1 MDDVRIGSVPYANAL
16 PLTRGLR
23 AVETDVPSR
32 LAERFRAGE
41 FDAALLPSFEA
52 LRLGDR
58 PLVPVGCIA
67 SEGPVDSVLLF
78 SRRALREARTVLLDR
93 SSLTSAAL
101 TKVLFRGLFSR
112 EPVYRAG
119 GPETDPRLAEED
131 AVLLIG
137 DPALVA
143 PRDGLVVSD
152 LATMWREWT
161 GLPFCFAVWVARDA
175 SAAARVAGPLAAAA
189 DLGRRERED
198 VVREAAARTGL
209 SRETMRRYLGERIRH
224 EFGDREREAVRR
236 FGELC
241 REAGLLR

>member
-16 PLTRGLR
+16 PLTRGLLS
-23 AVETDVPSR
+23 VETDVPSR
-32 LAERFRAGE
+32 LAVRFRAGE
-41 FDAALLPSFEA
+41 FDVALLPSFEV

-58 PLVPVGCIA
+58 PIVPAGCIA

-78 SRRALREARTVLLDR
+78 SREALREARTVRLDR

-112 EPVYRAG
+112 EPEYRSG
-119 GPETDPRLAEED
+119 GPETDPRHAVED

-137 DPALVA
+137 DPALIA

-175 SAAARVAGPLAAAA
+175 SCAARVAGPLAAA
-189 DLGRRERED
+189 RERGRLEREE

-209 SRETMRRYLGERIRH
+209 SRERMRRYLGERIHH
-224 EFGDREREAVRR
+224 EFGDRERESLRH
-236 FGELC
+236 FGKLC
-241 REAGLLR
+241 RDAGLLR